1 MASCSQPVVLAGLE
15 PLGADAIGKRKGGL
29 AGRDDRKLAHQAPA
43 KAESQCGQQRETPA
57 ARRAPSP
64 AISETTPPHPDLPS
78 RGALGNGV
86 ADDKAMYCY
95 VPRMIEFYL
104 GEHAILNNVLTYMLR
119 DPKQRKPVTLVP
131 GPEAVGC

>member
-1 MASCSQPVVLAGLE
+1 MIGNWLTRHPLRPRASAASSARHPPRVERPV
-15 PLGADAIGKRKGGL
+15 
-29 AGRDDRKLAHQAPA
+29 
-43 KAESQCGQQRETPA
+43 QRFL
-57 ARRAPSP
+57 RR
-64 AISETTPPHPDLPS
+64 PPHPDLPS